1 VTRLHCA
8 SVFALLRRDKSAR
21 QAGGKWQVV
30 SNPAHESPV
39 TLNPQPSTL
48 SQLILE
54 KWPFFFLSAGF
65 SGLTYWIQ
73 KNHAAM
79 VPWEKL
85 GWTDRISNA
94 VSSYLQYLVK
104 LFWPA
109 KLAVIYPYPKSLD
122 PMEVWL
128 AALLLLAISA
138 LCLCQISRRPYL
150 AVGWFWYLVAMLP
163 VIGLVQVGSQAMADR
178 YTYIPLI
185 GPVIGLVWLVSDWFK
200 TNPSS
205 KFMLAPATVILLAVC
220 AILGRWQVQLWENTV
235 TLCEHTIAVTTDNPS
250 AQFCLGAGLEQEGR
264 LSEAMVHYRIQ
275 AVLSPLDYRVHYSL
289 ARVFGK
295 QGRWA
300 EVIGEYNAAADMGA
314 NPDDYA
320 AHLNLADALSH
331 LGREQEAVVQLDEAL
346 RIKPDST
353 EAMNN
358 LAWVLATSPEAG
370 VRDGKRAVELA
381 ERACTLTDF
390 KQTIFVGTLAAAYA
404 EGGRF
409 NDAMAMAQKA
419 CTLATVA
426 GETDLLKKNQELL
439 NLYQNHQTYRDKTD
453 QPGSL
458 TQ

>member
-1 VTRLHCA
+1 
-8 SVFALLRRDKSAR
+8 
-21 QAGGKWQVV
+21 
-30 SNPAHESPV
+30 
-39 TLNPQPSTL
+39 
-48 SQLILE
+48 
-54 KWPFFFLSAGF
+54 
-65 SGLTYWIQ
+65 
-73 KNHAAM
+73 
-79 VPWEKL
+79 
-85 GWTDRISNA
+85 
-94 VSSYLQYLVK
+94 
-104 LFWPA
+104 
-109 KLAVIYPYPKSLD
+109 
-122 PMEVWL
+122 
-128 AALLLLAISA
+128 
-138 LCLCQISRRPYL
+138 
-150 AVGWFWYLVAMLP
+150 
-163 VIGLVQVGSQAMADR
+163 
-178 YTYIPLI
+178 
-185 GPVIGLVWLVSDWFK
+185 
-200 TNPSS
+200 
-205 KFMLAPATVILLAVC
+205 
-220 AILGRWQVQLWENTV
+220 
-235 TLCEHTIAVTTDNPS
+235 
-250 AQFCLGAGLEQEGR
+250 
-264 LSEAMVHYRIQ
+264 MVHYRIQ

-453 QPGSL
+453 KPGSL